1 MEELELLKR
10 DWKKK
15 EDELPRLSRTE
26 IYPMILRRSTSIVK
40 WIFYISIIEFVFWT
54 TLNIVTSD
62 SESWKQ
68 MRNIHTYYF
77 MVGLTVLSYIIL
89 VYFIYKFHS
98 NYKRISFTDSSKK
111 LMKTILDT
119 KRTVTQYVWFNLSIF
134 MVSLLGM
141 MYGTLRYGQDGEKIQ
156 QLALQTENETLFWV
170 LICFLCLISTV
181 VFLVLLWLFYKLLY
195 GILLKKLRQ
204 NYNELRQMEV

>member
-15 EDELPRLSRTE
+15 EGELPRLSYTE
-26 IYPMILRRSTSIVK
+26 IYQMILKKSTSIVK

-54 TLNIVTSD
+54 TLNIITSD
-62 SESWKQ
+62 SGSWEQ
-68 MRNIHTYYF
+68 MRSIHTYYF
-77 MVGLTVLSYIIL
+77 MIGLTVLSYVVL
-89 VYFIYKFHS
+89 VYFIYKFYT
-98 NYKRISFTDSSKK
+98 NYKRISFTDSSKR

-141 MYGTLRYGQDGEKIQ
+141 MYGTLRYGTDGERIQ
-156 QLALQTENETLFWV
+156 QAALQTGHETLFWIIV
-170 LICFLCLISTV
+170 CFLCLISTA
-181 VFLVLLWLFYKLLY
+181 VFLGLLWLFYRLLY

-204 NYNELRQMEV
+204 NYNELGKMEV